1 MLLHFDLDL
10 GFDAQSAGHVILVG
24 RPLGFLE
31 LGRAGAEWYARS
43 EHTAGWVRL
52 PPGAATLR
60 EQAERLEA
68 GTTST
73 PR

>member
-1 MLLHFDLDL
+1 VALRVDYSRD
-10 GFDAQSAGHVILVG
+10 G

-31 LGRAGAEWYARS
+31 IARAGTEWYART

-52 PPGAATLR
+52 PPQAASIR

-68 GTTST
+68 GVPAT